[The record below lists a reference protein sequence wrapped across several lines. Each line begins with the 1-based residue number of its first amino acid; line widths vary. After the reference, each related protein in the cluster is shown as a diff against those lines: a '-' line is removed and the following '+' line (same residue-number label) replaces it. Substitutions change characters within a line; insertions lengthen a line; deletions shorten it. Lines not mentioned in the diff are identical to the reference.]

1 MERKIPEEKMEQI
14 KEFLNSHS
22 KEYGKTYAQKEL
34 NDWEMESF
42 VPLHEVLLFGL
53 ENAYN
58 TKDIYQSY
66 YNELLSWFDVFDRSE
81 DQCEDPYAGFVDI
94 IEEKVGS
101 LKGKNILE
109 IGCGPVP
116 ALSRII
122 LERMRDEN
130 GEIDGTLTAYDPDLV
145 IRDEELPGVTLVRSL
160 FDEKTPLP
168 TDALIVSMTPVVE
181 AAQVICLRVNK
192 EKVAGII
199 KFGIVEGNEFK
210 AKLDREGGYGLMV
223 SSFEKSNY
231 SGIDEEI
238 ISYVGEAKGKS
249 R

>member
-1 MERKIPEEKMEQI
+1 MERKIPEEKMKQI
-14 KEFLNSHS
+14 EDFLNSHS
-22 KEYGKTYAQKEL
+22 REYGKTCAQEEL
-34 NDWEMESF
+34 YDWDIY
-42 VPLHEVLLFGL
+42 VPLHQFILSGIES
-53 ENAYN
+53 AYN
-58 TKDIYQSY
+58 TKDIYQPY

-81 DQCEDPYAGFVDI
+81 DPYAGFVDI
-94 IEEKVGS
+94 IEKKVGS

-130 GEIDGTLTAYDPDLV
+130 GKIDGTLTAYDPDLV

-231 SGIDEEI
+231 SGNDEEI
-238 ISYVGEAKGKS
+238 ISYVREEKGKS

>member
-1 MERKIPEEKMEQI
+1 MERKIPEEKMKQI

-22 KEYGKTYAQKEL
+22 KEYGKTYAQEEL
-34 NDWEMESF
+34 YEWEMEEF
-42 VPLHEVLLFGL
+42 VPLHEFLLFGL
-53 ENAYN
+53 EEAYN
-58 TKDIYQSY
+58 NKDIYQSY
-66 YNELLSWFDVFDRSE
+66 YNEILSWFDVFERS
-81 DQCEDPYAGFVDI
+81 EDPYAGFVDI
-94 IEEKVGS
+94 IEKKVGS

-109 IGCGPVP
+109 IGCGPLP

-122 LERMRDEN
+122 SERMRDEN
-130 GEIDGTLTAYDPDLV
+130 EKIDGTLTAYDPDLV

-199 KFGIVEGNEFK
+199 KLGIVEGTEFK

-238 ISYVGEAKGKS
+238 ISYVGEGKGKS